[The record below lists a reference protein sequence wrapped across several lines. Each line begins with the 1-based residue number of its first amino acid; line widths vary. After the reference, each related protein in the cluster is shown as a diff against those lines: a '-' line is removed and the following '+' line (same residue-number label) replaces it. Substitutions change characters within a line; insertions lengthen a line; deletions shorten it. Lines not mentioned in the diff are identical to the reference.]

1 MRLSEFEIES
11 IKSLAGRHFGTGV
24 QVFLFG
30 SRTNN
35 QKRGGDI
42 DLFIRNP
49 NIEHLKIRTKID
61 FIIEL
66 IQLIGEQKI
75 DVVLDNPELKNSML
89 FRIINQT
96 GIQLC

>member
-1 MRLSEFEIES
+1 MRLSEFEKEC
-11 IKSLAGRHFGTGV
+11 IKSLASHHFGTDV

-35 QKRGGDI
+35 QQRGGDI

-49 NIEHLKIRTKID
+49 NREHLEARTKINFLTD
-61 FIIEL
+61 L
-66 IQLIGEQKI
+66 ILLIGEQKI
-75 DVVLDNPELKNSML
+75 DVVLDNPDSKNSA
-89 FRIINQT
+89 FFKNIYQT

>member
-11 IKSLAGRHFGTGV
+11 IKEVASRHFGTDV

-35 QKRGGDI
+35 QERGGDI

-49 NIEHLKIRTKID
+49 NNGNLNIRTKID
-61 FIIEL
+61 FLTDL

-75 DVVLDNPELKNSML
+75 DVVLDDPGSKDSML
-89 FRIINQT
+89 FRTICKT

>member
-11 IKSLAGRHFGTGV
+11 IKSLASRHFGTDV

-30 SRTNN
+30 SRTSN
-35 QKRGGDI
+35 QQRGGDI

-49 NIEHLKIRTKID
+49 NGEHLKTRTKIS
-61 FIIEL
+61 FITEL
-66 IQLIGEQKI
+66 ILMIGEQKI
-75 DVVLDNPELKNSML
+75 DVVLDNPDTKNAVL
-89 FRIINQT
+89 YKTICKT

>member
-1 MRLSEFEIES
+1 MRLSEFEKECI
-11 IKSLAGRHFGTGV
+11 ISLASRHFGTDV

-35 QKRGGDI
+35 QHRGGDI

-49 NIEHLKIRTKID
+49 DGEHLNTRTKINFLAD
-61 FIIEL
+61 L
-66 IQLIGEQKI
+66 ILLIGEQKI
-75 DVVLDNPELKNSML
+75 DVILDNPDSKNSV
-89 FRIINQT
+89 FFKKIYQT

>member
-11 IKSLAGRHFGTGV
+11 IKSVAGRHFGANV

-35 QKRGGDI
+35 KKLGGDI

-49 NIEHLKIRTKID
+49 DNENFKIRTKIN
-61 FIIEL
+61 FIAEL

-75 DVVLDNPELKNSML
+75 DVVLDNPDLNNSKF
-89 FRIINQT
+89 FRTISQT

>member
-11 IKSLAGRHFGTGV
+11 IKNVAGHHFGVDV

-35 QKRGGDI
+35 LERDI

-49 NIEHLKIRTKID
+49 NNEHLKIRSKIE
-61 FIIEL
+61 FITEL

-75 DVVLDNPELKNSML
+75 DVVLDNPDKKDLML
-89 FRIINQT
+89 FRTINLT